1 MKNAKRI
8 VACILMAFSLLTSG
22 CSQQAN
28 PPINKDSSGMTS
40 SGSEPDNGTK
50 IIPTDKITAL
60 EDGLDV
66 VRFEGDYGF
75 SDFLAQGG
83 ASSDRDVVEYLAA
96 NLLDNFNIE
105 GILGNLF
112 GCSTLAAT
120 SPEGDAL
127 FGRNF
132 DWDTCNALVVASYP
146 DDGYASISTVNTDFV
161 AQGAESGTVG
171 AALALDQVKTLAA
184 LYAPLDGMNEAGL
197 AVSVNMIQDSDT
209 IDQDTDQ
216 PDITTTTAVRLLLDN
231 AADVNEALKLLQQYD
246 MHASMGYMV
255 HFALADRS
263 GNSVVVEYVNNEMVV
278 TETPAVTNF
287 YLSEGEKYGVGT
299 RQSHERYD
307 LLMERFSQS
316 EHMRMTDMRDALDS
330 VSKDNFDEFASTE
343 WSIVMNLTTGE
354 ARYYHRENYET
365 GYVLTIKGGEPA

>member
-8 VACILMAFSLLTSG
+8 IACILIVFSLLASG
-22 CSQQAN
+22 CSQR
-28 PPINKDSSGMTS
+28 PDLSMREDSSKMTS
-40 SGSEPDNGTK
+40 SGSEPDRKTN
-50 IIPTDKITAL
+50 IIPTDKITTL
-60 EDGLDV
+60 EDGLDI
-66 VRFEGDYGF
+66 VRFDGDYGF
-75 SDFLAQGG
+75 SGFLAQGG
-83 ASSDRDVVEYLAA
+83 ASSDREVIEYLAA
-96 NLLDNFNIE
+96 NLLGNLNIE
-105 GILGNLF
+105 GILGDLF

-146 DDGYASISTVNTDFV
+146 DDGYASISTVNTDFIT
-161 AQGAESGTVG
+161 QGVEGGAVG
-171 AALALDQVKTLAA
+171 AALALDQIKTLAA

-231 AADVNEALKLLQQYD
+231 AADVDGALKLLQQYD
-246 MHASMGYMV
+246 MHASMNYMV
-255 HFALADRS
+255 HFALADRG
-263 GNSVVVEYVNNEMVV
+263 GNSVVVEYVDNEMVV

-287 YLSEGEKYGVGT
+287 YLSEGKKNGVGT
-299 RQSHERYD
+299 SQSHERYNI
-307 LLMERFSQS
+307 LMERFSQS
-316 EHMRMTDMRDALDS
+316 EHMSMTDLRDVLDR

-343 WSIVMNLTTGE
+343 WSIVMNLATGE
-354 ARYYHRENYET
+354 AWYYHRENYET
-365 GYVLTIKGGEPA
+365 GYVLTIERGESE